1 MGGVARC
8 PESLVRNKMLI
19 MHFDLNVKF
28 CFFFIPDLSLGFN
41 DSYSVVKTNKG
52 KPIHLFRKMKSQNIF
67 LKKSKSI
74 SF

>member
-28 CFFFIPDLSLGFN
+28 CVFLFQIYHWALMIHTALLKLIIFIYLG
-41 DSYSVVKTNKG
+41 K
-52 KPIHLFRKMKSQNIF
+52 
-67 LKKSKSI
+67 
-74 SF
+74 

>member
-28 CFFFIPDLSLGFN
+28 CFFLFQIYHWALM
-41 DSYSVVKTNKG
+41 
-52 KPIHLFRKMKSQNIF
+52 IHTALLKLIKENIF
-67 LKKSKSI
+67 IYLGK
-74 SF
+74 